1 MALCLL
7 VVYDLS
13 ATCCAA
19 LQKVIFTSLVVNL
32 LEQVDFQCKIDCLCA
47 QMLYFTIQVCL
58 QRVAKPVGEMVLG
71 ATTDGFE
78 SGSEPQ
84 IANVE
89 SKSITF

>member
-1 MALCLL
+1 
-7 VVYDLS
+7 
-13 ATCCAA
+13 
-19 LQKVIFTSLVVNL
+19 
-32 LEQVDFQCKIDCLCA
+32 
-47 QMLYFTIQVCL
+47 MLYFTIQVCL